1 VWYVVIVRIPLQKR
15 ESTTAKLDDP
25 ITCGYGI
32 DAIEAARENQS
43 VSKHSS
49 ERGRM
54 RREGLIFGH

>member
-32 DAIEAARENQS
+32 DAIEAKINARQNAAVNDGECPAR
-43 VSKHSS
+43 V
-49 ERGRM
+49 
-54 RREGLIFGH
+54 